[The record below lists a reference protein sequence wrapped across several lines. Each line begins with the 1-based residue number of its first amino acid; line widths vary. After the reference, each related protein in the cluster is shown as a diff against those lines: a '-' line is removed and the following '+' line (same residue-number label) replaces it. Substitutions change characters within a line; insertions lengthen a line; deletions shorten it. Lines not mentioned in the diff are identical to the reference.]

1 MQCLKVM
8 LPIEP
13 RLKPL
18 GATIIHYSDSE
29 TKAKFTRC
37 HSFSGYVPYF
47 LSDEPNEPI
56 DCGPSPV
63 TPPSNCSNR
72 GGATP
77 ETDVGEA
84 SPRPPVW
91 PDTDEEGDGPCP
103 RSDQASSESGE
114 SEGKNR
120 LNSQATVWPNG
131 QALWGETTDT
141 YDSGYVS
148 FGAWQEATYWEMQWP
163 ERQTPIG
170 EKVIEGFGRALRKA
184 ITEAAGTASTAG
196 TATGFPTCFHGETLD
211 IEEYIWHLYRN
222 AGCRSV
228 CFVYAFVYICRMSE
242 LNAGKVE
249 LSPRTCHRLLL
260 AAITIAAKMQQPNNF
275 DASVYAA
282 AGNVTVQ
289 ELETLKAKLT
299 ELLQWNLDVCA
310 KSFKRIFRLLSQAAC

>member
-120 LNSQATVWPNG
+120 LNSG
-131 QALWGETTDT
+131 
-141 YDSGYVS
+141 
-148 FGAWQEATYWEMQWP
+148 
-163 ERQTPIG
+163 
-170 EKVIEGFGRALRKA
+170 
-184 ITEAAGTASTAG
+184 
-196 TATGFPTCFHGETLD
+196 
-211 IEEYIWHLYRN
+211 
-222 AGCRSV
+222 
-228 CFVYAFVYICRMSE
+228 
-242 LNAGKVE
+242 
-249 LSPRTCHRLLL
+249 L
-260 AAITIAAKMQQPNNF
+260 AA
-275 DASVYAA
+275 
-282 AGNVTVQ
+282 
-289 ELETLKAKLT
+289 
-299 ELLQWNLDVCA
+299 
-310 KSFKRIFRLLSQAAC
+310 KSHAFCEGKHIQILCGLVWRSGKNQGLICKPA